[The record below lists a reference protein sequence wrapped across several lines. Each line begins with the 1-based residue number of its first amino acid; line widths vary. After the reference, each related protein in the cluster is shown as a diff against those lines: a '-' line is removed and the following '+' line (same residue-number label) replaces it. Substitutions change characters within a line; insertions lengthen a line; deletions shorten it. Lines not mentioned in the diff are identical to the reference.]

1 MIPGMLDRED
11 FLQYI
16 YRNIFRKGALPM
28 TGRRLVSILPA
39 NIEENVRIF
48 VVYESRAVREE

>member
-16 YRNIFRKGALPM
+16 YRNISRKGALPM

-39 NIEENVRIF
+39 NIEEDVRVF
-48 VVYESRAVREE
+48 VVSDPRRREA

>member
-1 MIPGMLDRED
+1 MED

-39 NIEENVRIF
+39 NIEEDVRVF
-48 VVYESRAVREE
+48 VVSDPRRREA